1 MTDKPIRVLIADD
14 HEVLSS
20 GLRML
25 LESEGLEVVGLAT
38 SGREAVDRTLEL
50 QPDVVLLDLAM
61 DEMDGLAALTVIRYH
76 RPEVGVIMLTSHSEP
91 EYSARARALGAD
103 AFLSKGVD
111 LELLVDTLAAVVEGN
126 RSAYK
131 EVLRPS
137 SSPLDSFGFSN
148 HEPGGHEVETLTE
161 KEALILDLI
170 ARGYENKAIL
180 DLLCITRNTLKTHLS
195 HIYDKLGVKDRTQ
208 AAIWALTNGNGR
220 GNESEGTH
228 PTGT

>member
-1 MTDKPIRVLIADD
+1 MAKKPIRVLIADD
-14 HEVLSS
+14 HDVLST

-25 LESEGLEVVGLAT
+25 LESEGLEVLGVAST
-38 SGREAVDRTLEL
+38 GREAVDMTLEKS
-50 QPDVVLLDLAM
+50 PDVILLDLAM

-91 EYSARARALGAD
+91 EYSARARALGAN

-111 LELLVDTLAAVVEGN
+111 LELLVDTLVAAAGGN
-126 RSAYK
+126 RPAYQ
-131 EVLRPS
+131 EVL
-137 SSPLDSFGFSN
+137 SPASQSLDSFGFST
-148 HEPGGHEVETLTE
+148 HEADGQAIEALTE

-195 HIYDKLGVKDRTQ
+195 HIYDKLGVNDRTQ
-208 AAIWALTNGNGR
+208 AAIWALTNGNGQEPDEKGKPPIR
-220 GNESEGTH
+220 T
-228 PTGT
+228 